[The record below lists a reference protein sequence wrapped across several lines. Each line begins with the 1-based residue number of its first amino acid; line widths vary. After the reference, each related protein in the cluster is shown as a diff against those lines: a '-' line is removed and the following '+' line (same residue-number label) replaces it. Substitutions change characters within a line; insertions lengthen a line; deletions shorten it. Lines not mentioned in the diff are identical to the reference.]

1 MMPNLRGE
9 FDFAQ
14 EQILE
19 LRRTMYK
26 LKNAMTLDEWMQLNE
41 LLTALGVTLEI
52 RHSMYSAQLDA
63 ADRQLKSDDSV
74 PF

>member
-1 MMPNLRGE
+1 MANLRSE
-9 FDFAQ
+9 FDWIQ
-14 EQILE
+14 EQLIE
-19 LRRTMYK
+19 LRRSLYK

-41 LLTALGVTLEI
+41 MLSTLGVTLEI

-63 ADRQLKSDDSV
+63 AERALSEKNEP

>member
-1 MMPNLRGE
+1 MANLRSE
-9 FDFAQ
+9 FDWIQ
-14 EQILE
+14 EQLVE
-19 LRRTMYK
+19 LRRSLYK

-41 LLTALGVTLEI
+41 MLTTLGVTLEI

-63 ADRQLKSDDSV
+63 AERALSEKNEP